1 MAFSTADFQ
10 KIWASTSPLTPYE
23 FSESNYKEGWNF
35 IGSTPPARQMWD
47 GIQKL
52 NDEKTQ
58 YLYDTTDPIGTVETD
73 SISSSVS
80 VTSGTVENITS
91 ISLDAGTWVVTG
103 HIRFGSVTADKQYV
117 CAIAD
122 ANNTANTAND
132 GATSVHSSGSQ
143 VIALQSTRI
152 VALNA
157 TATIYLNAYATAN
170 CSVDAGIITA
180 VRIK

>member
-1 MAFSTADFQ
+1 MAFSTADFA

-23 FSESNYKEGWNF
+23 FTETNYKEGWNF

-80 VTSGTVENITS
+80 VTANTVKNITS
-91 ISLDAGTWVVTG
+91 VSLTAGTWVVTG
-103 HIRFGSVTADKQYV
+103 HLRFTAVTADKLYV

-122 ANNTANTAND
+122 MDDSANTAND
-132 GATSVHSSGSQ
+132 GALSVHSSFSNLFS
-143 VIALQSTRI
+143 LQSTRI
-152 VALNA
+152 VVLNA